1 MQVAVHISLPL
12 IISGCL
18 GASAAIVANMTSFI
32 MIGKLNERLPSN
44 ERISYLW
51 WGSEVRTR
59 FKRLYPRNKLVWLHD
74 SCVVL
79 MIVCFVM
86 VIRLWVFG

>member
-1 MQVAVHISLPL
+1 MQVAVHISLPV
-12 IISGCL
+12 IITGCL
-18 GASAAIVANMTSFI
+18 GGSAAIVANMISFI

-51 WGSEVRTR
+51 WGSGVRTR
-59 FKRLYPRNKLVWLHD
+59 FKQIYPGNRVTLVHD

-79 MIVCFVM
+79 MVACFVIL
-86 VIRLWVFG
+86 IRFWVFG